1 MEKRYLV
8 ERKELY
14 ENPHFDMET
23 SDRYEALCRI
33 GRIFSKLEQGEAVVL
48 SEFVDGV
55 LQEDNILRFFKMDG
69 IKIIHDEIEKEK
81 YNDLVFIVSESKSNE
96 PASKKKILVTTD
108 KEKAFNVAREAML
121 KDDPYHEEMVS
132 IQIVKNIE
140 NLDGINIAVSNK
152 QGLSNFAYKY
162 GVELDDP
169 EPVKKVK
176 QKI

>member
-8 ERKELY
+8 ERKEIY
-14 ENPHFDMET
+14 EDPMFDMET

-33 GRIFSKLEQGEAVVL
+33 GKIFSKLSDGESAVL
-48 SEFVDGV
+48 SEFIDGV
-55 LQEDNILRFFKMDG
+55 PQEDNTLRFFKMDG

-81 YNDLVFIVSESKSNE
+81 NSNLVFIVTESQQYES
-96 PASKKKILVTTD
+96 ASKKKILVTTD
-108 KEKAFNVAREAML
+108 KEKAFNVAKEAML
-121 KDDPYHEEMVS
+121 KDDPYHEEMVG

>member
-14 ENPHFDMET
+14 ENPIFDMET
-23 SDRYEALCRI
+23 ADRYEALCRI
-33 GRIFSKLEQGEAVVL
+33 GKIFSKLNNDESAVL
-48 SEFVDGV
+48 SEFIDGV
-55 LQEDNILRFFKMDG
+55 LQEDNTLKFFKMDG

-81 YNDLVFIVSESKSNE
+81 YNDLVFIVSKSQNNE

-108 KEKAFNVAREAML
+108 KEKAFNTAKEAML
-121 KDDPYHEEMVS
+121 KDDPYHEEMVG
-132 IQIVKNIE
+132 IQVVKNIE

-162 GVELDDP
+162 GVTLD
-169 EPVKKVK
+169 EPVQRAKNKM
-176 QKI
+176 